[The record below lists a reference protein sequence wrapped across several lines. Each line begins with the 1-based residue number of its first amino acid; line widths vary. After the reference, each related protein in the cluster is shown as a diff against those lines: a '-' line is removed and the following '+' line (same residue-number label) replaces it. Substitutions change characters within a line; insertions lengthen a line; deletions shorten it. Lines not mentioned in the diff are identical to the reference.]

1 MIRSVKGLQRCS
13 LYTQQHEHCF
23 ALNENK
29 VGNQLKYIRVHGRNL
44 LYVKWT
50 TDCATDFT
58 NGYPSDRP

>member
-1 MIRSVKGLQRCS
+1 MIRSVKGLQGCS

-50 TDCATDFT
+50 TNPTLLT
-58 NGYPSDRP
+58 VTRHPSDRP

>member
-29 VGNQLKYIRVHGRNL
+29 VGNQLKYIHVHGRNL

-50 TDCATDFT
+50 TDCATDLT